1 MESKKFKKWIIMI
14 IIIIIIINKVI
25 LLLNCFYEEENS
37 IFHLSLYQSYF
48 KVAKTITLNAKYY
61 FILKIPNKRELQ
73 QIASRNVRKYG
84 FLTGKDVL
92 PKKDLLGKA
101 ATTKRFEYLLL
112 SKESKAQTDIAKK
125 QYQN

>member
-1 MESKKFKKWIIMI
+1 MIII
-14 IIIIIIINKVI
+14 IIIIVIIIIIIINKVI

-37 IFHLSLYQSYF
+37 IFHLSLYF
-48 KVAKTITLNAKYY
+48 KVAKTIRLNAKYY

-73 QIASRNVRKYG
+73 QIASRNVRKNE